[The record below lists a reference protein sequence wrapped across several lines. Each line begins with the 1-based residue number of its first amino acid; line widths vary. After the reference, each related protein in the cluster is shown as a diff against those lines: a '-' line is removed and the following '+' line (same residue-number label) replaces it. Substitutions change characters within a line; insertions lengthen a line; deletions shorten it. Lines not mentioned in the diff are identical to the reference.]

1 MAGKRITKDE
11 NRDRVDLC
19 YQFRFIDKKPFK
31 VKEWLDYCSM
41 HYPDKS
47 VQTHTKYWAD
57 AGKIYEAEWKEKLN
71 RSLNPAVNELLALM
85 SNEDPKVRQ
94 RAVDQIMKYSGHD
107 IIKQEISAT
116 VDSVNVKFRGIED

>member
-94 RAVDQIMKYSGHD
+94 RAIDQIFKYTGNDITKVQAEVSGD
-107 IIKQEISAT
+107 
-116 VDSVNVKFRGIED
+116 VKITFGDV